1 MCIQLVANLII
12 EVLDEKL
19 QNGEVFTAFEITE
32 AARLVENQKATPE
45 KIIHNDVRNIVNN
58 AFAAGDMNG
67 KGPDN
72 YERELCT
79 LDLSCSPQAFV
90 YFPDT
95 KSAND
100 HSLVNGHTP
109 VASSISIPASTAS
122 VVDLDDD
129 EYATRKDGRIQIPA
143 KLFAQVTPNAGS
155 YDVLVNGTLK
165 CASKNAKGEM
175 RVGLRQFGIT
185 DSKVKVTVD
194 TNNNTINI
202 TTV

>member
-1 MCIQLVANLII
+1 MCTTLVANLII
-12 EVLDEKL
+12 EVMDEKL
-19 QNGEVFTAFEITE
+19 QNGEVFTAYDITM
-32 AARLVENQKATPE
+32 AARAATSDTFS
-45 KIIHNDVRNIVNN
+45 HGDVRNIVNN
-58 AFAAGDMNG
+58 AFITGDMAD
-67 KGPDN
+67 KGPDE

-79 LDLSCSPQAFV
+79 LNLSDSPQAFV

-100 HSLVNGHTP
+100 HSLVDGHTP
-109 VASSISIPASTAS
+109 VASSVSIPASTAS

-143 KLFAQVTPNAGS
+143 KLFAQVTPNAGT

-165 CASKNAKGEM
+165 CASKNAKGEI
-175 RVGLRQFGIT
+175 RVGLRQFGIR
-185 DSKVKVTVD
+185 DSKVKITVD
-194 TNNNTINI
+194 TSNNTINI